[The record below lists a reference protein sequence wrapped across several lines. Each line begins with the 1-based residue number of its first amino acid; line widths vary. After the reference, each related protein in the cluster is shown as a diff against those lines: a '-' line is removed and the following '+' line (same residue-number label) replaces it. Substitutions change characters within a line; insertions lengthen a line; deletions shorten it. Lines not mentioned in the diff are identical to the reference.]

1 MYNAILVNFY
11 KVFALLMRSNAIN
24 PNFSVWV
31 NASAGTGKT
40 KILIDRVLR
49 LLLENKRNILCLTF
63 TNAAANE
70 MENRIHSI
78 LSKWAV
84 CSESVLV
91 ADLEQLD
98 FFPMSFQRVT
108 LESSKKKEWIPVSAT
123 WMTGDDA
130 EITENDAEVIAPHNH
145 DLSENPVA
153 HPSMSSQHPYLSSQH
168 PYLSSQCVTLGSRKN
183 KDYLTRARR
192 LFSELENLG
201 LTIQTIH
208 AFCYKLISSFP
219 IEAGIAPNC
228 TLSECKE
235 LHSII
240 FNKVLHNEA
249 VQDSINFIATE
260 IDENKLRDLLY
271 TLCVK
276 RFASANDSKYIKDKL
291 SAPDEIHDLQ
301 SETIEHVERL
311 AEILSEGSKRD
322 QSYSA
327 ILSDW
332 FNSTKPSVPNGVI
345 PVLDTGIQKKRTS
358 VSYSDDTG
366 IKWNDTKVENLAK
379 VFLKSESHEK
389 KSISSIATKSIL
401 EKFRDAEQIIENIQN
416 VVFTHIRD
424 MNSYQIFKRTSSLLG
439 IFKVYVDLY
448 SSEKSKNALLD
459 YNDIIDLATNLLS
472 NPNYKD
478 WILFNLD
485 QKIDH
490 ILVDEAQDNSISQWK
505 IITNLCDEFFAGND
519 EKRTLFVVGDVKQSI
534 YRFQGAN
541 PHLFNYMQ
549 QYFHTKTGWISCQLE
564 KSFRSTPEILTLV
577 DRLFNNFRA
586 EISFNDNEIKH
597 VPHREN
603 DQGYIEI
610 WPALPRRKEKEQ
622 QALQIP
628 LTCREGYTIAD
639 RLLAQTIA
647 NRIHNW
653 LNEGRILVAK
663 DRHIEP
669 RDIMILVRQRN
680 VLVDYIIS
688 ELKKAN
694 VPVVGRDYFRIM
706 DYIAVQDLIALAE
719 FLLLQANDLALAN
732 ALKSPL
738 FNFTEDDLF
747 NIAYDRKEQSLW
759 ERIQDYSV
767 VIYSELNY
775 LINLSRIESPLA
787 LFTHILR
794 TGKKK
799 FAARLGLECFEVL
812 DEFMNLVLQFEN
824 PSLQAFVQWI
834 KENNPEIK
842 NDMQSER
849 NAVRIMTIHK
859 SKGLQA
865 PIVFLVDTNTVPRN
879 SESII
884 FDGTEV
890 PFWCGKNN
898 NAYCDQVKRE
908 KKLEDYN
915 EYLRLLYVA
924 LTRAEDELYILSKE
938 PVQKGSWYDLI
949 TQYGEPYEKKQAYL
963 QPIFK
968 EKVEVLCV
976 NANYPYIY
984 KKRDY
989 FDVPVISLPPALAHS
1004 SVSFQRPPLS
1014 SQRPPLSSQH
1024 PPLSSQCLTL
1034 GSSKKEGEQVSAH
1047 SPVPFQHVTLK
1058 PGEKKAWIPV
1068 SSTGMTNRG
1077 IGMTD
1082 ESDGMTTRSIGMT
1095 DGYARGLII
1104 HSILQYMPKIE
1115 KERRKNWVRKYLDNI
1130 NTSEDKDEIYSKIL
1144 AFNEKYGY
1152 LFDLEGKSEITL
1164 SGTIDGKSVLVRLD
1178 RLCITQDK
1186 AIIIDYKSHRNVSV
1200 SSLNEIKKQMLIYK
1214 TLVQEIYPNKQVEC
1228 VVIWVEDLTLQS
1240 DF

>member
-1 MYNAILVNFY
+1 
-11 KVFALLMRSNAIN
+11 MRKNAIN

-40 KILIDRVLR
+40 KILIDRVWR

-78 LSKWAV
+78 LSKWAI
-84 CSESVLV
+84 CSESVLI

-98 FFPMSFQRVT
+98 FFPMPSQ
-108 LESSKKKEWIPVSAT
+108 SS
-123 WMTGDDA
+123 
-130 EITENDAEVIAPHNH
+130 
-145 DLSENPVA
+145 LFC
-153 HPSMSSQHPYLSSQH
+153 HPSSTTLGSQH

-183 KDYLTRARR
+183 EALDRYLTRARR

-208 AFCYKLISSFP
+208 AFCYKLISNFP

-240 FNKVLHNEA
+240 FNKVLHNET
-249 VQDSINFIATE
+249 VQNDINLIATE

-276 RFASANDSKYIKDKL
+276 RSMSANDSEYIKDKL
-291 SAPDEIHDLQ
+291 NAPDGIHDLQ
-301 SETIEHVERL
+301 SGTTEHIKRL

-327 ILSDW
+327 MLSDW
-332 FNSTKPSVPNGVI
+332 CDSTNKEDIES
-345 PVLDTGIQKKRTS
+345 
-358 VSYSDDTG
+358 
-366 IKWNDTKVENLAK
+366 LAK

-389 KSISSIATKSIL
+389 KNISSIATKSIL
-401 EKFRDAEQIIENIQN
+401 EKFRDAEQIIESVQN
-416 VVFTHIRD
+416 VVFTHIKD

-439 IFKVYVDLY
+439 IFKVYIDLY
-448 SSEKSKNALLD
+448 NSEKSKNALLD

-478 WILFNLD
+478 WVLFNLD

-549 QYFHTKTGWISCQLE
+549 QYFHTKTGGRDWISCQLE
-564 KSFRSTPEILTLV
+564 KSFRSTPEVLMLV
-577 DRLFNNFRA
+577 DRIFNNFRA
-586 EISFNDNEIKH
+586 EISFVDNEIKH

-610 WPALPRRKEKEQ
+610 WPALPKCKEKEQ
-622 QALQIP
+622 RALQIP
-628 LTCREGYTIAD
+628 LTCKEGYTIAD
-639 RLLAQTIA
+639 RLLAQAIA
-647 NRIHNW
+647 HKIHNW
-653 LNEGRILVAK
+653 LNEGRILVAR

-669 RDIMILVRQRN
+669 RDIVILVRQRN

-759 ERIQDYSV
+759 ERLQDYHG

-865 PIVFLVDTNTVPRN
+865 PIVFLVDTNTVPRD

-949 TQYGEPYEKKQAYL
+949 TRYGEQYEKKQAYL

-989 FDVPVISLPPALAHS
+989 FDVPVISLPPNLS
-1004 SVSFQRPPLS
+1004 MSFQCPLS
-1014 SQRPPLSSQH
+1014 SFQH
-1024 PPLSSQCLTL
+1024 PFLSSQCLTL
-1034 GSSKKEGEQVSAH
+1034 GSSKKEEKPASATH
-1047 SPVPFQHVTLK
+1047 SSISFQHVTLESS
-1058 PGEKKAWIPV
+1058 EKEGAEWIPV
-1068 SSTGMTNRG
+1068 SSTGMT
-1077 IGMTD
+1077 
-1082 ESDGMTTRSIGMT
+1082 
-1095 DGYARGLII
+1095 DGYTRGLII
-1104 HSILQYMPKIE
+1104 HNILQYMPKIE

-1152 LFDLEGKSEITL
+1152 LFDLGGKSEIAL
-1164 SGTIDGKSVLVRLD
+1164 SGIIDGEPVLVRLD

-1200 SSLNEIKKQMLIYK
+1200 SLLNEIKKQMLTYK

-1228 VVIWVEDLTLQS
+1228 VVIWVEDLTIQS

>member
-11 KVFALLMRSNAIN
+11 KVLALLMRSNAIN

-78 LSKWAV
+78 LSKWAI
-84 CSESVLV
+84 CSDSVLA

-98 FFPMSFQRVT
+98 FFPM
-108 LESSKKKEWIPVSAT
+108 
-123 WMTGDDA
+123 
-130 EITENDAEVIAPHNH
+130 
-145 DLSENPVA
+145 
-153 HPSMSSQHPYLSSQH
+153 
-168 PYLSSQCVTLGSRKN
+168 SSQCVTLGSRKN

-240 FNKVLHNEA
+240 FNKVLHNET
-249 VQDSINFIATE
+249 VQDDINLIATE

-276 RFASANDSKYIKDKL
+276 RSASANDSKYIKDKL

-322 QSYSA
+322 QSYSE
-327 ILSDW
+327 ILY
-332 FNSTKPSVPNGVI
+332 STVI
-345 PVLDTGIQKKRTS
+345 PAGIQKKRTS
-358 VSYSDDTG
+358 VTR
-366 IKWNDTKVENLAK
+366 WNDTKVENLAK

-401 EKFRDAEQIIENIQN
+401 EKFKDAEQIIESVQN

-439 IFKVYVDLY
+439 VFKVYVDLY
-448 SSEKSKNALLD
+448 NSEKSKNALLD

-472 NPNYKD
+472 DPDHKD
-478 WILFNLD
+478 WVLFNLD

-549 QYFHTKTGWISCQLE
+549 QYFHTKTGGRDWISCQLE
-564 KSFRSTPEILTLV
+564 KSFRSTPEVLMLV
-577 DRLFNNFRA
+577 DRIFNNFRA

-628 LTCREGYTIAD
+628 LTCRENYIIAD

-747 NIAYDRKEQSLW
+747 NIAYDRKEHSLW
-759 ERIQDYSV
+759 ERIQGYSV

-775 LINLSRIESPLA
+775 LINLSRTESPLA

-949 TQYGEPYEKKQAYL
+949 TKYGEPYEKKQRDL

-1004 SVSFQRPPLS
+1004 SVS
-1014 SQRPPLSSQH
+1014 SQRVTLESSE
-1024 PPLSSQCLTL
+1024 
-1034 GSSKKEGEQVSAH
+1034 KEGAE
-1047 SPVPFQHVTLK
+1047 
-1058 PGEKKAWIPV
+1058 WIPV
-1068 SSTGMTNRG
+1068 SATW
-1077 IGMTD
+1077 
-1082 ESDGMTTRSIGMT
+1082 MT

-1130 NTSEDKDEIYSKIL
+1130 NISEDKDEIYSKIL

-1200 SSLNEIKKQMLIYK
+1200 SLLNEIKKQMLIYK

-1228 VVIWVEDLTLQS
+1228 VVIWVEDLTIQS

>member
-11 KVFALLMRSNAIN
+11 KVLALLMRSNAIN

-78 LSKWAV
+78 LSKWAI
-84 CSESVLV
+84 CSDSVLA

-108 LESSKKKEWIPVSAT
+108 LESSKKKEWIPVSST
-123 WMTGDDA
+123 GMTGGGA
-130 EITENDAEVIAPHNH
+130 SHNH
-145 DLSENPVA
+145 DLSKKPAVNPSV
-153 HPSMSSQHPYLSSQH
+153 
-168 PYLSSQCVTLGSRKN
+168 SSQCLTLGSRKN

-235 LHSII
+235 LHPII
-240 FNKVLHNEA
+240 FNKVLHNET
-249 VQDSINFIATE
+249 VQDDINLIATE

-271 TLCVK
+271 TLCIK
-276 RFASANDSKYIKDKL
+276 RSISANDSKYIKDKL

-322 QSYSA
+322 QSYSE
-327 ILSDW
+327 ILY
-332 FNSTKPSVPNGVI
+332 STVI
-345 PVLDTGIQKKRTS
+345 PAGIQKKRTS
-358 VSYSDDTG
+358 VTR
-366 IKWNDTKVENLAK
+366 WNDTKVENLAK

-401 EKFRDAEQIIENIQN
+401 EKFKDAEQIIESVQN

-549 QYFHTKTGWISCQLE
+549 QYFHTKTGGRDWVSCQLE
-564 KSFRSTPEILTLV
+564 KSFRSTPEVLMLV
-577 DRLFNNFRA
+577 DRIFNNFRA
-586 EISFNDNEIKH
+586 EISFVDNEIKH

-622 QALQIP
+622 RALQIP
-628 LTCREGYTIAD
+628 LTCKEGYTIAD

-669 RDIMILVRQRN
+669 RDIMVLVRQRN

-747 NIAYDRKEQSLW
+747 NIAYDRKEHSLW

-775 LINLSRIESPLA
+775 LINLSRTESPLA

-884 FDGTEV
+884 FDGTEA

-949 TQYGEPYEKKQAYL
+949 TKYGEPYEKKQRGL
-963 QPIFK
+963 RPIFK

-1004 SVSFQRPPLS
+1004 SVS
-1014 SQRPPLSSQH
+1014 SQRVTLESSE
-1024 PPLSSQCLTL
+1024 
-1034 GSSKKEGEQVSAH
+1034 KEGAE
-1047 SPVPFQHVTLK
+1047 
-1058 PGEKKAWIPV
+1058 WIPV
-1068 SSTGMTNRG
+1068 SATW
-1077 IGMTD
+1077 
-1082 ESDGMTTRSIGMT
+1082 MT

-1130 NTSEDKDEIYSKIL
+1130 SEDKDEIYSKIL

-1200 SSLNEIKKQMLIYK
+1200 SSLNEIKKQMLTYK

-1228 VVIWVEDLTLQS
+1228 VVIWVKDLTIQS

>member
-1 MYNAILVNFY
+1 
-11 KVFALLMRSNAIN
+11 MRSNAIN
-24 PNFSVWV
+24 PDLSVWV

-49 LLLENKRNILCLTF
+49 LLLENKKNILCLTF

-78 LSKWAV
+78 LSKWSI
-84 CSESVLV
+84 CSESVLI

-98 FFPMSFQRVT
+98 FFST
-108 LESSKKKEWIPVSAT
+108 
-123 WMTGDDA
+123 
-130 EITENDAEVIAPHNH
+130 
-145 DLSENPVA
+145 
-153 HPSMSSQHPYLSSQH
+153 
-168 PYLSSQCVTLGSRKN
+168 SSQCSTLGSREN
-183 KDYLTRARR
+183 EGYLTQARR

-219 IEAGIAPNC
+219 LEAGIAPNC

-240 FNKVLHNEA
+240 FDKVLHNEA
-249 VQDSINFIATE
+249 VQDSMNFIATE
-260 IDENKLRDLLY
+260 IDENKLRNLLY

-276 RFASANDSKYIKDKL
+276 RSVLANDLEYIKDKL
-291 SAPDEIHDLQ
+291 NAPDETHDLQ
-301 SETIEHVERL
+301 SETTEHIKRL

-322 QSYSA
+322 QNYSVM
-327 ILSDW
+327 LYDW
-332 FNSTKPSVPNGVI
+332 CNNIDS
-345 PVLDTGIQKKRTS
+345 S
-358 VSYSDDTG
+358 VSYLHDTR
-366 IKWNDTKVENLAK
+366 IENLAK

-389 KSISSIATKSIL
+389 KSISSIITKSTL

-424 MNSYQIFKRTSSLLG
+424 MNSYQIFKRTSSLLR

-472 NPNYKD
+472 NPDYKD
-478 WILFNLD
+478 WVLFNLD

-490 ILVDEAQDNSISQWK
+490 ILVDETQDNSISQWK
-505 IITNLCDEFFAGND
+505 IITNLCDEFFVGND

-549 QYFHTKTGWISCQLE
+549 QYFHTKTGGRDWISYQLE

-577 DRLFNNFRA
+577 DRLFNNFRE
-586 EISFNDNEIKH
+586 EISFVDNEIKH

-610 WPALPRRKEKEQ
+610 WPLLPRCKEKEQ
-622 QALQIP
+622 QALQIH
-628 LTCREGYTIAD
+628 LTHRKDYIITD
-639 RLLAQTIA
+639 RLLAQAIA
-647 NRIHNW
+647 HKIHNW

-680 VLVDYIIS
+680 VLVDYVIS

-719 FLLLQANDLALAN
+719 FLLLPANDLALAN

-747 NIAYDRKEQSLW
+747 NIAYDRKEHSLW

-775 LINLSRIESPLA
+775 LINLSRIESPLT

-799 FAARLGLECFEVL
+799 FAARLGLECFEIL
-812 DEFMNLVLQFEN
+812 DEFINLVLQFEN

-879 SESII
+879 SESIV
-884 FDGTEV
+884 FDAMEA

-908 KKLEDYN
+908 RKLEDYN

-924 LTRAEDELYILSKE
+924 LTRAEDELYILGKE

-976 NANYPYIY
+976 NASYPYIY

-989 FDVPVISLPPALAHS
+989 FDVPVISLPPNLS
-1004 SVSFQRPPLS
+1004 MSFQRPL
-1014 SQRPPLSSQH
+1014 
-1024 PPLSSQCLTL
+1024 LSSQCVTL
-1034 GSSKKEGEQVSAH
+1034 GSSEKE
-1047 SPVPFQHVTLK
+1047 
-1058 PGEKKAWIPV
+1058 PV
-1068 SSTGMTNRG
+1068 SGYLDDKKSSAEMK
-1077 IGMTD
+1077 
-1082 ESDGMTTRSIGMT
+1082 

-1115 KERRKNWVRKYLDNI
+1115 KDRRKNWVRKYLDNV
-1130 NTSEDKDEIYSKIL
+1130 NTREDKDEIYSKIL
-1144 AFNEKYGY
+1144 AFNEKYDY

-1164 SGTIDGKSVLVRLD
+1164 SGIIDGESVLVRLD

-1186 AIIIDYKSHRNVSV
+1186 AIIIDYKSHRNIST
-1200 SSLNEIKKQMLIYK
+1200 SSLNEIKKQMLTYQ

-1228 VVIWVEDLTLQS
+1228 VVIWVENLTLQS
-1240 DF
+1240 NFDET

>member
-11 KVFALLMRSNAIN
+11 KVLALLMRSNAIN

-78 LSKWAV
+78 LSKWAI
-84 CSESVLV
+84 CSESELIM
-91 ADLEQLD
+91 DLEQLD
-98 FFPMSFQRVT
+98 LLHLSEESVSSQRVT
-108 LESSKKKEWIPVSAT
+108 LESRKKEEWIPVSST
-123 WMTGDDA
+123 GMTKESAG
-130 EITENDAEVIAPHNH
+130 ITE
-145 DLSENPVA
+145 
-153 HPSMSSQHPYLSSQH
+153 
-168 PYLSSQCVTLGSRKN
+168 GSRKN
-183 KDYLTRARR
+183 EALDRHLTRARR

-240 FNKVLHNEA
+240 FNKVLHNET
-249 VQDSINFIATE
+249 VQDDINLIATE

-271 TLCVK
+271 TLCIK
-276 RFASANDSKYIKDKL
+276 RSISANDSKYIKDKL

-301 SETIEHVERL
+301 SETIEHVGRL

-322 QSYSA
+322 QSYSE
-327 ILSDW
+327 ILY
-332 FNSTKPSVPNGVI
+332 STVI
-345 PVLDTGIQKKRTS
+345 PAGIQKKRTS

-366 IKWNDTKVENLAK
+366 IKWNDTKIENLAK

-401 EKFRDAEQIIENIQN
+401 EKFKDAEQIIESVQN

-439 IFKVYVDLY
+439 VFKVYVDLY
-448 SSEKSKNALLD
+448 NSEKSKNALLD

-564 KSFRSTPEILTLV
+564 KSFRSTPEVLMLV
-577 DRLFNNFRA
+577 DRIFNNFRA

-622 QALQIP
+622 RALQIP
-628 LTCREGYTIAD
+628 LTCKEGYTIAD

-747 NIAYDRKEQSLW
+747 NIAYDRKEHSLW

-775 LINLSRIESPLA
+775 LINLSRTESPLA

-884 FDGTEV
+884 FDGTEA

-949 TQYGEPYEKKQAYL
+949 TKYGEPYEKKQRGL
-963 QPIFK
+963 RPIFK

-989 FDVPVISLPPALAHS
+989 FDVPVIYLPPALAHS
-1004 SVSFQRPPLS
+1004 SVS
-1014 SQRPPLSSQH
+1014 SQRVTLESSE
-1024 PPLSSQCLTL
+1024 
-1034 GSSKKEGEQVSAH
+1034 KEGAE
-1047 SPVPFQHVTLK
+1047 
-1058 PGEKKAWIPV
+1058 WIPV
-1068 SSTGMTNRG
+1068 SATW
-1077 IGMTD
+1077 
-1082 ESDGMTTRSIGMT
+1082 MT

-1130 NTSEDKDEIYSKIL
+1130 SEDKDEIYSKIL

-1200 SSLNEIKKQMLIYK
+1200 SLLNEIKKQMLIYK

-1228 VVIWVEDLTLQS
+1228 VVIWVEDLTIQS

>member
-11 KVFALLMRSNAIN
+11 KVLALLMRSNAIN

-78 LSKWAV
+78 LSKWAI
-84 CSESVLV
+84 CSDSVLA

-98 FFPMSFQRVT
+98 FFSMSFQRVT
-108 LESSKKKEWIPVSAT
+108 LESSKKKEWIPVSST
-123 WMTGDDA
+123 GMTGGGA
-130 EITENDAEVIAPHNH
+130 SHNH
-145 DLSENPVA
+145 DLSKKPAVNPSV
-153 HPSMSSQHPYLSSQH
+153 
-168 PYLSSQCVTLGSRKN
+168 SSQCLTLGSRKN

-235 LHSII
+235 LHPII
-240 FNKVLHNEA
+240 FNKVLHNET
-249 VQDSINFIATE
+249 VQDDINLIATE

-276 RFASANDSKYIKDKL
+276 RSASANDSKYIKDKL
-291 SAPDEIHDLQ
+291 SAPGEIHDLQ

-322 QSYSA
+322 QSYSE
-327 ILSDW
+327 ILY
-332 FNSTKPSVPNGVI
+332 STVI
-345 PVLDTGIQKKRTS
+345 PAGIQKKRTS
-358 VSYSDDTG
+358 VTR
-366 IKWNDTKVENLAK
+366 WNDTKVENLAK

-401 EKFRDAEQIIENIQN
+401 EKFKDAEQIIESVQN

-549 QYFHTKTGWISCQLE
+549 QYFHTKTGGRDWVSCQLE
-564 KSFRSTPEILTLV
+564 KSFRSTPEVLMLV
-577 DRLFNNFRA
+577 DRIFNNFRA
-586 EISFNDNEIKH
+586 EISFVDNEIKH

-610 WPALPRRKEKEQ
+610 WPALPKCKEEEQ

-628 LTCREGYTIAD
+628 LICKEGYTIAD
-639 RLLAQTIA
+639 RLLAQAIA
-647 NRIHNW
+647 HKIHNW

-669 RDIMILVRQRN
+669 RDIMVLVRQRN

-747 NIAYDRKEQSLW
+747 NIAYDRKEHSLW

-775 LINLSRIESPLA
+775 LINLSRTESPLA

-949 TQYGEPYEKKQAYL
+949 TKYGEPYEKKQRDL
-963 QPIFK
+963 RLIFK

-989 FDVPVISLPPALAHS
+989 FDVPVISLPPNLS
-1004 SVSFQRPPLS
+1004 MSF
-1014 SQRPPLSSQH
+1014 
-1024 PPLSSQCLTL
+1024 QCLTL
-1034 GSSKKEGEQVSAH
+1034 ESSKKEGEQVSAH
-1047 SPVPFQHVTLK
+1047 SSVSFQHSLSSFQRVTLE

-1077 IGMTD
+1077 IRMTDRGIGMTD
-1082 ESDGMTTRSIGMT
+1082 ESAGMTTRSIGMT

-1130 NTSEDKDEIYSKIL
+1130 SEDKDEIYSKIL

-1200 SSLNEIKKQMLIYK
+1200 SSLNEIKKQMLTYK

-1228 VVIWVEDLTLQS
+1228 VVIWVKDLTIQS

>member
-1 MYNAILVNFY
+1 
-11 KVFALLMRSNAIN
+11 MRSNAIN

-78 LSKWAV
+78 LSKWAI
-84 CSESVLV
+84 CSESELIM
-91 ADLEQLD
+91 DLEQLD
-98 FFPMSFQRVT
+98 LLHLSEESVSFQRVT
-108 LESSKKKEWIPVSAT
+108 LESRKKEEWIPVSST
-123 WMTGDDA
+123 GMTKESAG
-130 EITENDAEVIAPHNH
+130 ITE
-145 DLSENPVA
+145 
-153 HPSMSSQHPYLSSQH
+153 
-168 PYLSSQCVTLGSRKN
+168 GSRKN
-183 KDYLTRARR
+183 EALDRHLTRARR

-240 FNKVLHNEA
+240 FNKVLHNET
-249 VQDSINFIATE
+249 VQDDINLIATE

-276 RFASANDSKYIKDKL
+276 RSMSANDSKYIKDKL

-301 SETIEHVERL
+301 SETIEHVGRL

-322 QSYSA
+322 QSYSE
-327 ILSDW
+327 ILY
-332 FNSTKPSVPNGVI
+332 STVI
-345 PVLDTGIQKKRTS
+345 PAGIQKKRTS

-366 IKWNDTKVENLAK
+366 IKWNDTKIENLAK

-401 EKFRDAEQIIENIQN
+401 EKFKDAEQIIESVQN

-439 IFKVYVDLY
+439 VFKVYVDLY
-448 SSEKSKNALLD
+448 NSEKSKNALLD

-472 NPNYKD
+472 DPDHKD
-478 WILFNLD
+478 WVLFNLD

-549 QYFHTKTGWISCQLE
+549 QYFHTKTGGRDWISCQLE
-564 KSFRSTPEILTLV
+564 KSFRSTPEVLMLV
-577 DRLFNNFRA
+577 DRIFNNFRA

-610 WPALPRRKEKEQ
+610 WPALPKCKEKEQ
-622 QALQIP
+622 RALQIP
-628 LTCREGYTIAD
+628 LTCKEGYTIAD

-747 NIAYDRKEQSLW
+747 NIAYDRKEHSLW

-775 LINLSRIESPLA
+775 LINLSRTESPLA

-884 FDGTEV
+884 FDGTEA

-949 TQYGEPYEKKQAYL
+949 TKYGEPYEKKQRGL
-963 QPIFK
+963 RPIFK

-1004 SVSFQRPPLS
+1004 SVS
-1014 SQRPPLSSQH
+1014 SQRVTLESSE
-1024 PPLSSQCLTL
+1024 
-1034 GSSKKEGEQVSAH
+1034 KEGAE
-1047 SPVPFQHVTLK
+1047 
-1058 PGEKKAWIPV
+1058 WIPV
-1068 SSTGMTNRG
+1068 SATW
-1077 IGMTD
+1077 
-1082 ESDGMTTRSIGMT
+1082 MT

-1130 NTSEDKDEIYSKIL
+1130 SEDKDEIYSKIL

-1200 SSLNEIKKQMLIYK
+1200 SLLNEIKKQMLIYK

-1228 VVIWVEDLTLQS
+1228 VVIWVEDLTIQS

>member
-1 MYNAILVNFY
+1 
-11 KVFALLMRSNAIN
+11 
-24 PNFSVWV
+24 
-31 NASAGTGKT
+31 
-40 KILIDRVLR
+40 
-49 LLLENKRNILCLTF
+49 
-63 TNAAANE
+63 
-70 MENRIHSI
+70 
-78 LSKWAV
+78 
-84 CSESVLV
+84 
-91 ADLEQLD
+91 
-98 FFPMSFQRVT
+98 
-108 LESSKKKEWIPVSAT
+108 
-123 WMTGDDA
+123 
-130 EITENDAEVIAPHNH
+130 
-145 DLSENPVA
+145 
-153 HPSMSSQHPYLSSQH
+153 
-168 PYLSSQCVTLGSRKN
+168 
-183 KDYLTRARR
+183 
-192 LFSELENLG
+192 
-201 LTIQTIH
+201 
-208 AFCYKLISSFP
+208 
-219 IEAGIAPNC
+219 
-228 TLSECKE
+228 
-235 LHSII
+235 
-240 FNKVLHNEA
+240 
-249 VQDSINFIATE
+249 
-260 IDENKLRDLLY
+260 
-271 TLCVK
+271 
-276 RFASANDSKYIKDKL
+276 
-291 SAPDEIHDLQ
+291 
-301 SETIEHVERL
+301 
-311 AEILSEGSKRD
+311 
-322 QSYSA
+322 
-327 ILSDW
+327 
-332 FNSTKPSVPNGVI
+332 
-345 PVLDTGIQKKRTS
+345 
-358 VSYSDDTG
+358 
-366 IKWNDTKVENLAK
+366 
-379 VFLKSESHEK
+379 
-389 KSISSIATKSIL
+389 
-401 EKFRDAEQIIENIQN
+401 
-416 VVFTHIRD
+416 
-424 MNSYQIFKRTSSLLG
+424 
-439 IFKVYVDLY
+439 
-448 SSEKSKNALLD
+448 
-459 YNDIIDLATNLLS
+459 
-472 NPNYKD
+472 
-478 WILFNLD
+478 
-485 QKIDH
+485 KIDH

-549 QYFHTKTGWISCQLE
+549 QYFHTKTGGRDWISCQLE
-564 KSFRSTPEILTLV
+564 KSFRSTPEVLMLV
-577 DRLFNNFRA
+577 DRIFNNFRA

-622 QALQIP
+622 RALQIP
-628 LTCREGYTIAD
+628 LTCKEGYTIAD

-747 NIAYDRKEQSLW
+747 NIAYDRKEHSLW

-775 LINLSRIESPLA
+775 LINLSRTESPLA

-884 FDGTEV
+884 FDGTEA

-949 TQYGEPYEKKQAYL
+949 TKYGEPYEKKQRGL
-963 QPIFK
+963 RPIFK

-1004 SVSFQRPPLS
+1004 SVS
-1014 SQRPPLSSQH
+1014 SQRVTLESSE
-1024 PPLSSQCLTL
+1024 
-1034 GSSKKEGEQVSAH
+1034 KEGAE
-1047 SPVPFQHVTLK
+1047 
-1058 PGEKKAWIPV
+1058 WIPV
-1068 SSTGMTNRG
+1068 SATW
-1077 IGMTD
+1077 
-1082 ESDGMTTRSIGMT
+1082 MT

-1130 NTSEDKDEIYSKIL
+1130 NISEDKDEIYSKIL

-1164 SGTIDGKSVLVRLD
+1164 SGIIDGEPVLVRLD

-1200 SSLNEIKKQMLIYK
+1200 SLLNEIKKQMLTYK
-1214 TLVQEIYPNKQVEC
+1214 TLVQEIYPNKQVEFM
-1228 VVIWVEDLTLQS
+1228 VIWVEDLTLQS

>member
-1 MYNAILVNFY
+1 
-11 KVFALLMRSNAIN
+11 MRSNAIN

-31 NASAGTGKT
+31 SASAGTGKT

-70 MENRIHSI
+70 MEDRIYST
-78 LSKWAV
+78 LSKWAI
-84 CSESVLV
+84 CPEGILV
-91 ADLEQLD
+91 TDLEQL
-98 FFPMSFQRVT
+98 
-108 LESSKKKEWIPVSAT
+108 A
-123 WMTGDDA
+123 
-130 EITENDAEVIAPHNH
+130 
-145 DLSENPVA
+145 
-153 HPSMSSQHPYLSSQH
+153 
-168 PYLSSQCVTLGSRKN
+168 QCVTREN

-201 LTIQTIH
+201 LNIQTIH

-219 IEAGIAPNC
+219 TEAGIAPNC

-235 LHSII
+235 LHSIV
-240 FNKVLHNEA
+240 FEKTLHNET
-249 VQDSINFIATE
+249 VQDDINIVAAE

-271 TLCVK
+271 TLCIK
-276 RFASANDSKYIKDKL
+276 RSALENNLGYIKDKL
-291 SAPDEIHDLQ
+291 SVPDKIDNLQ
-301 SETIEHVERL
+301 NETIEQIKRL
-311 AEILSEGSKRD
+311 AKILSKGSKRD

-327 ILSDW
+327 ILYDW
-332 FNSTKPSVPNGVI
+332 CNSTKSSVPNVII
-345 PVLDTGIQKKRTS
+345 PVLDTGIQKKRNMDPS
-358 VSYSDDTG
+358 VKHWDDNK
-366 IKWNDTKVENLAK
+366 IENLAK
-379 VFLKSESHEK
+379 VFLKSESYEK
-389 KSISSIATKSIL
+389 KSISSIITKGAL
-401 EKFRDAEQIIENIQN
+401 EKFEDVEQMIESIQN
-416 VVFTHIRD
+416 ALFTHVKDI
-424 MNSYQIFKRTSSLLG
+424 NSYQIFARTSSLLS

-448 SSEKSKNALLD
+448 NSEKSKNALLD
-459 YNDIIDLATNLLS
+459 YDDIINLATNLLS
-472 NPNYKD
+472 NPGYKD

-505 IITNLCDEFFAGND
+505 IITNLCNEFFTGGD

-549 QYFHTKTGWISCQLE
+549 QYFHTKTGGRDWVSCQLE
-564 KSFRSTPEILTLV
+564 KSFRSTPEVLMLV
-577 DRLFNNFRA
+577 DRIFNNFRE
-586 EISFNDNEIKH
+586 EISFNDNKIKH
-597 VPHREN
+597 IPYREN

-610 WPALPRRKEKEQ
+610 WPLLPKYKEEEQ
-622 QALQIP
+622 QALQ
-628 LTCREGYTIAD
+628 LTQRKDYVVTD
-639 RLLAQTIA
+639 RLLAQAIA
-647 NRIHNW
+647 QRIHNW

-688 ELKKAN
+688 ELKKVN
-694 VPVVGRDYFRIM
+694 VPVIGRDYFRIM

-732 ALKSPL
+732 VLKSPL

-759 ERIQDYSV
+759 EKLQDYQEIISH
-767 VIYSELNY
+767 ELNY
-775 LINLSRIESPLA
+775 LINLSQTESPLT

-799 FAARLGLECFEVL
+799 FAARLGLECFEIL
-812 DEFMNLVLQFEN
+812 DEFMNLVLQFEH

-842 NDMQSER
+842 NDMQSEL

-879 SESII
+879 SENIL
-884 FDGTEV
+884 FDATEA
-890 PFWCGKNN
+890 PFWCGKNS
-898 NAYCDQVKRE
+898 NAYCNQVKRE

-924 LTRAEDELYILSKE
+924 LTRAEDELYILGKE
-938 PVQKGSWYDLI
+938 PVQKGSWYDLVI
-949 TQYGEPYEKKQAYL
+949 QYGALYERKKLYL

-968 EKVEVLCV
+968 EKVEVLCM
-976 NANYPYIY
+976 NANYPSIY

-989 FDVPVISLPPALAHS
+989 FDVPVISPPS
-1004 SVSFQRPPLS
+1004 NLS
-1014 SQRPPLSSQH
+1014 MSL
-1024 PPLSSQCLTL
+1024 
-1034 GSSKKEGEQVSAH
+1034 
-1047 SPVPFQHVTLK
+1047 QHVTLEH
-1058 PGEKKAWIPV
+1058 GEKKPV
-1068 SSTGMTNRG
+1068 SSTGMTDENA
-1077 IGMTD
+1077 GMTK
-1082 ESDGMTTRSIGMT
+1082 RSIGTT
-1095 DGYARGLII
+1095 DSYARGLII

-1115 KERRKNWVRKYLDNI
+1115 KDRRKNWVRKYLDSI

-1144 AFNEKYGY
+1144 TFNEKYDY
-1152 LFDLEGKSEITL
+1152 LFDLEGKSEIPL
-1164 SGTIDGKSVLVRLD
+1164 SGTIDGKPVLVRLD
-1178 RLCITQDK
+1178 RLCITEDK
-1186 AIIIDYKSHRNVSV
+1186 AIIIDYKSHHNVSI
-1200 SSLNEIKKQMLIYK
+1200 SSSNEIKKQMLIYK
-1214 TLVQEIYPNKQVEC
+1214 TLVQEVYPDKQVEC
-1228 VVIWVEDLTLQS
+1228 VVIWMEDLTLQS
-1240 DF
+1240 LI